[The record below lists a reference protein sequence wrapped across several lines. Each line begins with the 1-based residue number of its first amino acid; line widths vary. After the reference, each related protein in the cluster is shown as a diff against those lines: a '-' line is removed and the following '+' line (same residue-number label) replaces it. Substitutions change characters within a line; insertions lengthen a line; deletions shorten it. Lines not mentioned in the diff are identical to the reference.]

1 MDHDSPQMITLLR
14 VAKTR
19 IKHILRTGPFCK
31 ITEDPHGIGRLKKRK
46 GRSKKEKKLRVSL

>member
-1 MDHDSPQMITLLR
+1 MDHDSSQMIILLR

-31 ITEDPHGIGRLKKRK
+31 ITEVPHDMNVISPMGLDA
-46 GRSKKEKKLRVSL
+46 